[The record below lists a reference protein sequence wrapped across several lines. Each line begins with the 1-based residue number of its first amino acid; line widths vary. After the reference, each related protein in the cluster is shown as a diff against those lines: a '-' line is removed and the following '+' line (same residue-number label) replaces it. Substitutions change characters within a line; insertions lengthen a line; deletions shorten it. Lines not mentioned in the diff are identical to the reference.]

1 MSNIFIS
8 HNSGDNDITQQFFD
22 ELKKQGHHSLY
33 LDFDPEQGIPA
44 GRDWEQDLYR
54 ELRACQALL
63 VLCSENSM
71 NSKWCFAEI
80 THAKALG
87 KPVIPVKIG
96 ECEISPLL
104 TSRQVIDWIGNPEE
118 GYRRLWRG
126 LRAAGIDPGDSF
138 EWDSSRS
145 PYPGLKAFEEA
156 DAAVFFGRQTEIQ
169 RGMELLQ
176 RVRRY
181 EGAQVVLVLGPSGI
195 GKSSLVRAGLLPRC
209 RRDQTH
215 WLVVGP
221 FRPGEQPVQGFAMSI
236 AEALKAGGHAA
247 DWREIVRR
255 LEQNQSGNALREVLD
270 EARAALDQP
279 EATVLLVID
288 QAEELVEEGSA
299 DSGFLRQLNTELRT
313 PDTSLIGLF
322 TLRTDMLSR
331 FQQHSVSHGL
341 TMADLRIGPLTD
353 DGVASAIEG
362 PARLAGIEIADG
374 VIPTMVAD
382 AQTKDAL
389 PLLAFTLRQLYE
401 RYGHDRL
408 LELSE
413 YRDQLGGMAGAI
425 ARAADA
431 ALDAEHLT
439 DAQTDDLRRAFLAL
453 AKVNES
459 GDFIR
464 RKAKLSD
471 LPESTLPI
479 LKRFADEHLLI
490 IGSSLADGSA
500 SDDTETQTVEVAHE
514 ALLRSWRR
522 LTRWLDED
530 REFLL
535 WRRRFEDQ
543 LGDWEKVG
551 RKHNT
556 LLTGLALS
564 EASDWSDRRDAQLTD
579 AEREYIRVSQA
590 DMASKRR
597 RKRMTYSV
605 LGVLA
610 LLLTGALLWV
620 KNEADVAL
628 TAIQSRDSTLLSVLA
643 RSELFKLDQVLANPE
658 DPDNP
663 DIPGAIQ
670 ATVDDAWT
678 SLIRTDGDVVLAR
691 SYGRRTPGRVMA
703 TGHSGFLVSGR
714 TPDEMMFP
722 KMAMLWLQGDREPVV
737 AFSEGHNEALAMF
750 NRQGKVEGRLR
761 EWNYTVR
768 ALPKLTDYDRLKD
781 VSVLILG
788 NLWADFTP
796 EEAAAIERFV
806 EEGGGLMA
814 VGIGWSWQDYGPD
827 GQPNPE
833 RLNINDYPMNRLME
847 PLFGVRWL
855 ETAIDPNASL
865 R

>member
-8 HNSGDNDITQQFFD
+8 HNSGDNDITAQFFD
-22 ELKKQGHHSLY
+22 QLKKQGHHSLY

-104 TSRQVIDWIGNPEE
+104 TSRQVIDWVSDPEE
-118 GYRRLWRG
+118 GYKRLWRG

-145 PYPGLKAFEEA
+145 PYPGLKPFEEE
-156 DAAVFFGRQTEIQ
+156 DAAVFFGRQAEIQ

-209 RRDQTH
+209 RRDRSH

-236 AEALKAGGHAA
+236 AEALKAGGQSA
-247 DWREIVRR
+247 DWRDIVRR
-255 LEQNQSGNALREVLD
+255 LEKNEGGNALRQVLD
-270 EARAALDQP
+270 ETRAALEQP
-279 EATVLLVID
+279 DATALLVID
-288 QAEELVEEGSA
+288 QAEELVDEAGS
-299 DSGFLRQLNTELRT
+299 DSGFLRQLNTELRS
-313 PDTSLIGLF
+313 PDASLIGLF
-322 TLRTDMLSR
+322 TLRTDMLNR
-331 FQQHSVSHGL
+331 FQQHAISHNL

-353 DGVASAIEG
+353 EGVAEAIEG
-362 PARLAGIEIADG
+362 PARLAGVEIADG
-374 VIPTMVAD
+374 VVPTMVAD

-389 PLLAFTLRQLYE
+389 PLLAFTLRQLND
-401 RYGHDRL
+401 RYGDDRL

-413 YRDQLGGMAGAI
+413 YRDQLGGLAGAI

-431 ALDAEHLT
+431 ALAAEHLT
-439 DAQTDDLRRAFLAL
+439 DAQTDDLRRAFLAM
-453 AKVNES
+453 AKVSES

-464 RKAKLSD
+464 RRAKLSD
-471 LPESTLPI
+471 MPESALPT

-490 IGSSLADGSA
+490 ISSATSDGTA
-500 SDDTETQTVEVAHE
+500 SEDAETQTIEVAHE
-514 ALLRSWRR
+514 ALLRSWRL

-535 WRRRFEDQ
+535 WRRRFEDH
-543 LGDWEKVG
+543 LSDWEKVG

-564 EASDWSDRRDAQLTD
+564 EASEWSDRRDTQLTD
-579 AEREYIRVSQA
+579 AEREYIRVSLA
-590 DMASKRR
+590 DMNSKRR

-610 LLLTGALLWV
+610 FLLSAALLWV

-628 TAIQSRDSTLLSVLA
+628 TAIQARDSTLLNVLSQ
-643 RSELFKLDQVLANPE
+643 SELFKLDQVL
-658 DPDNP
+658 DFQDT
-663 DIPGAIQ
+663 PGPIQ
-670 ATVDDAWT
+670 ALDVDAWT
-678 SLIRTDGDVVLAR
+678 SLINVGSDVVLAR
-691 SYGRRTPGRVMA
+691 SFGARTPGRVLA
-703 TGHSGFLVSGR
+703 TGHSGFLTSGA
-714 TPDEMMFP
+714 TEDEMMFP
-722 KMAMLWLQGDREPVV
+722 RMSMIWLQGDREPIV
-737 AFSEGHNEALAMF
+737 AFSEGHAEALTVYG
-750 NRQGKVEGRLR
+750 RKDEVVRRLR

-768 ALPKLTDYDRLKD
+768 PMPDLTDYDRLKD
-781 VSVLILG
+781 VSILVLG
-788 NLWADFTP
+788 NLWQDFTQ
-796 EEAAAIERFV
+796 EEADAVVRFV

-814 VGIGWSWQDYGPD
+814 VGIGWSWQNYGPD
-827 GQPNPE
+827 TVPNDVP
-833 RLNINDYPMNRLME
+833 LDINDYPMNRLME
-847 PLFGVRWL
+847 PFGVRWI
-855 ETAIDPNASL
+855 EGYVEHGSAN
-865 R
+865 